1 MEKFPAPSAQQPEKR
16 QAPEREYGPKTTAQ
30 KYHLRQALL
39 AILVTSGHSVASESD
54 TYAERAVEEPVTAS
68 SEANTD
74 TVHLPETDYATDDT
88 LYTTRPPA
96 VIPNR
101 PESEAAVIET
111 VPENPESIEV
121 TETPPSPHFEAYTQ
135 AAAAAYTMRRD
146 QVVLTDTNGQM
157 LSAGAIDLH
166 DAAGYTP
173 SEMTWRY
180 QGGPPVGIPGML
192 LDELRVTVSA
202 ETGVPENEIKVRHEY
217 LGMLKAEFADVASL
231 QESALRNAN
240 QEVPD
245 DPQGRSFLEVIADE
259 FEAPIPGPDGVILS
273 AMLKEY
279 LPALISK
286 ESLFNTSAESSAGA
300 RGALQFMPDT
310 WKKYAPKG
318 TDPKAFVPAVKAAGA
333 YFAASY
339 EYLYKNSLNE
349 LDVIESEFFP
359 GNHEA
364 FVSEFVFFCLLNGYN
379 AGDGTI
385 RQALNHFAREHG
397 TQADLQ
403 AYYNTTEPVGGKDV
417 FFAFTRLESQNEQV
431 PSYGPYASAY
441 SLEIAA
447 RKAAG
452 TTLSQPGDK
461 LAQLNQ

>member
-1 MEKFPAPSAQQPEKR
+1 MEKFPLAHRSPEQR
-16 QAPEREYGPKTTAQ
+16 SNPESEYGPKTSEQ
-30 KYHLRQALL
+30 KHRLRKTLL
-39 AILVTSGHSVASESD
+39 ALGVGVAVLSLESD
-54 TYAERAVEEPVTAS
+54 KHTQKDSTEEPVTPT
-68 SEANTD
+68 SEADTD
-74 TVHLPETDYATDDT
+74 ATNLPENVYAVDDT

-96 VIPNR
+96 VIPDR
-101 PESEAAVIET
+101 LQSVVTEATPV
-111 VPENPESIEV
+111 VPEDSESIE
-121 TETPPSPHFEAYTQ
+121 THESSSAPHFEAYTQ

-146 QVVLTDTNGQM
+146 QVVLTDTNGEM

-173 SEMTWRY
+173 SEMTWRH
-180 QGGPPVGIPGML
+180 QGGPPVGIPGL
-192 LDELRVTVSA
+192 LLKELRATVSA
-202 ETGVPENEIKVRHEY
+202 ETGVPENEINVRHEY
-217 LGMLKAEFADVASL
+217 LGMLKSEFEDVASL
-231 QESALRNAN
+231 QESALHNAN

-286 ESLFNTSAESSAGA
+286 ESLFSVTAVSSEGA
-300 RGALQFMPDT
+300 RGALQFIPDT
-310 WKKYAPKG
+310 WKKYAPEG

-339 EYLYKNSLNE
+339 EYLYNHSLNE

-379 AGDGTI
+379 AGDGTM
-385 RQALNHFAREHG
+385 RKALEHFAREHG

-417 FFAFTRLESQNEQV
+417 FFAFTRIESQNEQV
-431 PSYGPYASAY
+431 PLYGQYASAY

-452 TTLSQPGDK
+452 TTLPQSQDK
-461 LAQLNQ
+461 IAQLNQ